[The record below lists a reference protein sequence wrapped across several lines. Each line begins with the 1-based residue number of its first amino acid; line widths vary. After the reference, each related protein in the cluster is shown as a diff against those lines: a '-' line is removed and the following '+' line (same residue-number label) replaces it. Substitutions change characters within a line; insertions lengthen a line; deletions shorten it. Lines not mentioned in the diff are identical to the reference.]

1 MAIVMGSAQVPGS
14 ATVPVFLLPT
24 GLSNFTVYQPSGQ
37 TTVYVG
43 SSTALTTTNG
53 LPIPVSPANIESY
66 NSTGGGKQFYATTGS
81 TLPSSFQFI
90 ISTAQ

>member
-1 MAIVMGSAQVPGS
+1 MAIVMGSVTVPGS
-14 ATVPVFLLPT
+14 STIPVFLLPT
-24 GLSNFTVYQPSGQ
+24 GLSNFTVYQTGNPPQ
-37 TTVYVG
+37 VYVG

-53 LPIPVSPANIESY
+53 LAVPVSPVNIDSY

>member
-1 MAIVMGSAQVPGS
+1 MAIVMGNAVIPGS

-24 GLSNFTVYQPSGQ
+24 GLSNFTVFQPAGSVQ
-37 TTVYVG
+37 VYVG
-43 SSTALTTTNG
+43 SSAKVSSTNG
-53 LPIPVSPANIESY
+53 LPIPVTPVITESY
-66 NSTGGGKQFYATTGS
+66 NSTGGGQQFYATTGS